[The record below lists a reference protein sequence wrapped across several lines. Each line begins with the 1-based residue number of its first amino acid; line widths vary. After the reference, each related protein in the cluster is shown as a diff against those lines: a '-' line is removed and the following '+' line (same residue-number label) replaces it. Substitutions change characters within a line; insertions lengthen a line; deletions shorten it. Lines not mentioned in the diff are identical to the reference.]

1 MHTPAIALPLQG
13 GDVDAELCHNTRHG
27 CCQATRLAGVQKEGD
42 FHFFKFPILCQPFSD
57 MSSILRVWTEG
68 TAAARC
74 AIDNVG
80 NHNSGG

>member
-1 MHTPAIALPLQG
+1 MLTQNCVITHVTDAVRLRALQESRKK
-13 GDVDAELCHNTRHG
+13 DIFT
-27 CCQATRLAGVQKEGD
+27 
-42 FHFFKFPILCQPFSD
+42 FFKFPILCQPFPD